1 MLRIIVEGFVLGL
14 MTSPVCAM
22 TCAPVFLSFA
32 LSRDEKGLGAQG
44 RALVQFLAGRLA
56 GYAVIGLVFGWV
68 GAHLAAGAP
77 PLLVAVTQG
86 ALGVALLLY
95 ALSKTKHSGFLCGV
109 VGRWGLE
116 RRYPVALGLLSGL
129 TICPPFLL
137 AVGRVT
143 QVGGAVL
150 GVFFFVAFFFGT
162 SLVLAPLVFVS
173 LANLLKPVQ
182 SLARVGCAAVGVFC
196 LCAAAASVGEMA
208 GLRKG
213 SAAAVQLTEPAM
225 EVVEK
230 QEPVPHHVLME
241 GGQPV
246 GIIALSRDFAPEV
259 KGYGGHVPLAVTM
272 NLSGK
277 ITNVTLLPGH
287 DEAPAF
293 YDEVKESELLK
304 ELKGKTLS
312 DAIEMGEDVDAVS
325 GATYTS
331 EAVVD
336 ATRLTARRAAEK
348 LFPLYTDD
356 VSVQLPGAAGAASE
370 ATVPFRFNPWDL
382 GIVVLSILAIV
393 ARRKGAAWM
402 RYAVLAVSFFWLGVW
417 QKAFFSVQ
425 QLADVFVIR
434 PFSWPTHTGWYII
447 AACALGTALATG
459 RVYCAYVCPF
469 GALQEFLAVLFRNP
483 LRIGMKWDLRLR
495 RVKYYLLVAT
505 LLVYAATRNGGVLL
519 VEPFGDTF
527 SLGFLGAGGDV
538 AMRAGWIGFLLL
550 AAALVR
556 RFFCRFLCPAGA
568 AMGFLAQHRLS
579 DKERSANCAECG
591 DCLVSCAKRGGQP

>member
-1 MLRIIVEGFVLGL
+1 MLRVIVEGFILGL

-22 TCAPVFLSFA
+22 TCAPVFLSFT
-32 LSRDEKGLGAQG
+32 LSGDEKGLGAQG

-56 GYAVIGLVFGWV
+56 GYAAIGLIFGWV
-68 GAHLAAGAP
+68 GSHVAAGAP

-86 ALGVALLLY
+86 ALGVALLFY

-116 RRYPVALGLLSGL
+116 KRYPLVLGLLSGL

-143 QVGGAVL
+143 QVGGALL
-150 GVFFFVAFFFGT
+150 GGCFFVAFFFGT
-162 SLVLAPLVFVS
+162 SLILAPMVFVS

-182 SLARVGCAAVGVFC
+182 SLARVGCAAVGVLC
-196 LCAAAASVGEMA
+196 LCAAAASAGEMA
-208 GLRKG
+208 GLRQG
-213 SAAAVQLTEPAM
+213 SAAGVRFSAPEM
-225 EVVEK
+225 EAVEK
-230 QEPVPHHVLME
+230 QEPMPHRVLLE
-241 GGQPV
+241 GGRPV
-246 GIIALSRDFAPEV
+246 GIIALSMDFAPEV

-272 NLSGK
+272 NFSGK
-277 ITNVTLLPGH
+277 ITNVILLPGH

-293 YDEVKESELLK
+293 YDKVKQSELLK
-304 ELKGKTLS
+304 ELKGKNLS
-312 DAIEMGEDVDAVS
+312 DAIETGKDVDGVS
-325 GATYTS
+325 GATHTS

-348 LFPLYTDD
+348 LFPLYGHD
-356 VSVQLPGAAGAASE
+356 VSVQSPGAAGAASE
-370 ATVPFRFNPWDL
+370 ATVPFRFNPWHL
-382 GIVVLSILAIV
+382 GIVVLSILAIL
-393 ARRKGAAWM
+393 ARWRGAAWM
-402 RYAVLAVSFFWLGVW
+402 RYALLAVSFFWLGVW

-425 QLADVFVIR
+425 QLTDVFVMR
-434 PFSWPTHTGWYII
+434 PFSWPTHAGWYII
-447 AACALGTALATG
+447 MACALGTALATG

-469 GALQEFLAVLFRNP
+469 GAVQEFLAILFRNP
-483 LRIGMKWDLRLR
+483 LRISMKWDLRLR
-495 RVKYYLLVAT
+495 RVKYYVLLAA

-519 VEPFGDTF
+519 GEPFGETF
-527 SLGFLGAGGDV
+527 SLGFLGAGGGV
-538 AMRAGWIGFLLL
+538 AMRAGWIVFLLV